1 MRLRGNLL
9 RPSVTP
15 FAAIAILAGA
25 FAFVACS
32 DNNGDNSSNDP
43 AQSSTATSTAVTP
56 TTLPSTST
64 PGAEPTNPAGVTPP
78 READKTYARQLCTS
92 LDAYLNSF
100 LQEAAKDP
108 GLLTDEAKLLKIA
121 GPAISGLGKDL
132 QKATPPADLKDYH
145 NQLVTKTR
153 EVSEKVANG
162 RITSVAEIAN
172 VTAGIKPPSKAI
184 QDRLQ
189 AAIGETKECQ
199 ASFLAGGLFGG

>member
-9 RPSVTP
+9 RSSVTP
-15 FAAIAILAGA
+15 FAALATLAGA

-32 DNNGDNSSNDP
+32 DNNSNNSDDP
-43 AQSSTATSTAVTP
+43 AESSSATSTTVTP
-56 TTLPSTST
+56 TTLPPTST
-64 PGAEPTNPAGVTPP
+64 PGAEPTSPAGVTPP

-92 LDAYLNSF
+92 LDAYLHGF

-108 GLLTDEAKLLKIA
+108 ALLTDETKLLKIA
-121 GPAISGLGKDL
+121 GPAITGLGNDL

-145 NQLVTKTR
+145 NQLVAKTR

-172 VTAGIKPPSKAI
+172 VTTGIKPPSKAI
-184 QDRLQ
+184 QDRLR

-199 ASFLAGGLFGG
+199 DSILAGGLFGA